1 MACDDVDDPYAV
13 TEITHD
19 GPIGAF
25 VDPCLHPDEQ
35 QILLDGAGLTAADI
49 DNLREGNVDQL
60 PIPCVADDG
69 AALRDDEGPARPPRP
84 QIGAKNGDAFGGLFA
99 MLPSF
104 SVGFRHVVLYKFRP
118 DAGKVLKD
126 GVVRGL
132 SELPSVATDDY
143 GLSLTCGFAIGTDV
157 GERRGNF
164 DAGLVCDFYSPAEYE
179 KFRTHRSCLS
189 LSRSVLNRDRTLVK
203 QRAKVQFHV
212 PPNTSVTV
220 RKGLFRH
227 CVMFRWKKS
236 VRDSTIDTLHEAL
249 RDMRKRIGG
258 IVNFTFG
265 DDACGGRDSYDFAVV
280 ADFASY
286 DDFMQYSRHP
296 RNRELSMK
304 LLAPMIRE
312 RASAQ
317 FIL

>member
-1 MACDDVDDPYAV
+1 
-13 TEITHD
+13 
-19 GPIGAF
+19 
-25 VDPCLHPDEQ
+25 
-35 QILLDGAGLTAADI
+35 
-49 DNLREGNVDQL
+49 
-60 PIPCVADDG
+60 
-69 AALRDDEGPARPPRP
+69 
-84 QIGAKNGDAFGGLFA
+84 
-99 MLPSF
+99 
-104 SVGFRHVVLYKFRP
+104 
-118 DAGKVLKD
+118 
-126 GVVRGL
+126 
-132 SELPSVATDDY
+132 
-143 GLSLTCGFAIGTDV
+143 
-157 GERRGNF
+157 
-164 DAGLVCDFYSPAEYE
+164 
-179 KFRTHRSCLS
+179 
-189 LSRSVLNRDRTLVK
+189 
-203 QRAKVQFHV
+203 
-212 PPNTSVTV
+212 
-220 RKGLFRH
+220 
-227 CVMFRWKKS
+227 MFRWKKS